1 MAEIALQR
9 DEKQALFEQQKLA
22 EAAELDAARSKDAF
36 RAQVVE
42 AARRQLLKEHAA
54 VLVRGGGRGERRGE
68 GRLTSLSLPLTSLP
82 LLPLLLQRGGGV
94 PRGVILS
101 QADLDLL
108 KAFDR
113 DGDGHLQPAEMEL
126 AQAAFKAYDV
136 GQGGAGRGA
145 AASSVP
151 APRGGPGG
159 TRAAAAAAP
168 APAVAFPGLG
178 RR

>member
-1 MAEIALQR
+1 MAP
-9 DEKQALFEQQKLA
+9 
-22 EAAELDAARSKDAF
+22 
-36 RAQVVE
+36 
-42 AARRQLLKEHAA
+42 
-54 VLVRGGGRGERRGE
+54 
-68 GRLTSLSLPLTSLP
+68 TLPPSP
-82 LLPLLLQRGGGV
+82 LHPPCPACLLLQRGGGV

-136 GQGGAGRGA
+136 GQGGGGGRGGRGGA
-145 AASSVP
+145 AASAAP
-151 APRGGPGG
+151 APTTRGAGPGG
-159 TRAAAAAAP
+159 ARAAAAP
-168 APAVAFPGLG
+168 ATAVAFPGLG